1 MDNFKFLNYYSSHFK
16 GYCWLC
22 CFWLEWLCED
32 CRNSLYFPEV
42 MLGVCV
48 QDIKCVGRDCG
59 GLSEDVGGAMY
70 DSSNLRCVSPLNTK
84 FIQ

>member
-1 MDNFKFLNYYSSHFK
+1 M
-16 GYCWLC
+16 
-22 CFWLEWLCED
+22 CED

-48 QDIKCVGRDCG
+48 QVIKCVGRDFG
-59 GLSEDVGGAMY
+59 GFSEDVGGAMC
-70 DSSNLRCVSPLNTK
+70 DSSNLECVSPLNTQ